1 MGERALVHF
10 ALSVMLTH
18 ATSPRVRG
26 LIMMRTLNIGES
38 KTLPYNIG
46 NDIVVFCD
54 ICIFIYNI
62 CAKHTGEKVPNT

>member
-1 MGERALVHF
+1 
-10 ALSVMLTH
+10 
-18 ATSPRVRG
+18 
-26 LIMMRTLNIGES
+26 MMRTLNIGES